1 MGIYFATIKYPWE
14 GGGVDDNSPPL
25 LKTRNFLFQG
35 RVDSYNIYGIQS
47 AVQTF
52 CKQVD
57 KQIPPTQAA
66 VSTALRNGLN

>member
-1 MGIYFATIKYPWE
+1 
-14 GGGVDDNSPPL
+14 
-25 LKTRNFLFQG
+25 
-35 RVDSYNIYGIQS
+35 VDSYNIYGIQS

-66 VSTALRNGLN
+66 VSTALRNGSN